1 MTRPDRVDRGLIR
14 LSRLRRCSAVLL
26 VATGLAVL
34 PAGAAQAHP
43 IGNITVN
50 TADRLVVTAD
60 GLTVL
65 HVVDLAEIPT
75 LQLEQSSKG
84 VDTDRDGEL
93 SPAELTAYAE
103 RECADVA
110 PLLGLEVDGEAI
122 ALQLV
127 AASGASR
134 PGTGSLQTT
143 RLECRYDTGVR
154 PNREVRFSD
163 GAAGDRNGWREVTAA
178 SECGPL
184 TGSDVPVD
192 SPSGLL
198 ASYPEALLQSP
209 ADVTSASFT
218 VDGGASC
225 TAGGVEAASPDQV
238 APRGLDRLGRLFTDF
253 VNPERLSIGFAAV
266 ALVASVVFGAAH
278 ALAPGHGKT
287 VMAAYLVGQRGTRR
301 QALQLG
307 AFVTFSHTASVLAL
321 GAALTL
327 ATFVRPEL
335 VVPATEVLSG
345 LLLAAVG
352 VYLLVP
358 AVRRLRG
365 SPDHGH
371 AHGPGDGSHE
381 HDAHDH
387 EHERTRAGNGHPHSE
402 NEHPHSEND
411 HPQPAHEHEHGRKD
425 HDHPHTD
432 DALEHPHAGDAH
444 AHPHTDDAHEHAHT
458 GDAHPHTGGAPEHDH
473 AHPGAEHHPG
483 HGGTHDHPNAPARE
497 LVTAG
502 APARPPVAA
511 DVLEHS
517 HGGRAHTHAPL
528 PEGRMSLR
536 TLAAVGVAG
545 GLVPSPSALLV
556 LLGATA
562 LGRAW
567 FGVLLV
573 LAYGVGMAATLT
585 AAGLLLLRA
594 RAAVDRR
601 GWGEGRAARL
611 VRLLPLLTAA
621 VVLVLGLVLVLRGV
635 GTGRPLL

>member
-1 MTRPDRVDRGLIR
+1 MTRRGGLSR
-14 LSRLRRCSAVLL
+14 SSRLRRAST
-26 VATGLAVL
+26 VALAAAGLAVL

-60 GLTVL
+60 GLTLL

-75 LQLEQSSKG
+75 LQLEQSGKG
-84 VDTDRDGEL
+84 VDTDGDSEL
-93 SPAELTAYAE
+93 SVAELTAYAQ
-103 RECADVA
+103 RECTDVA
-110 PLLGLEVDGEAI
+110 PRLELEVDGEPVPLRLDRAT
-122 ALQLV
+122 
-127 AASGASR
+127 GESR
-134 PGTGSLQTT
+134 PGTGALRTA
-143 RLECRYDTGVR
+143 RLECSFDTGVR
-154 PNREVRFSD
+154 PDRAVRFTD
-163 GAAGDRNGWREVTAA
+163 GVAGDRNGWREVTAA
-178 SECGPL
+178 SQCGPL
-184 TGSDVPVD
+184 AGSNVPVD

-225 TAGGVEAASPDQV
+225 TSGGTEVASPDQV
-238 APRGLDRLGRLFTDF
+238 APRGLDRLGRVFTDF
-253 VNPERLSIGFAAV
+253 VNPDRLSIGFAVV
-266 ALVASVVFGAAH
+266 ALLASVVFGAAH

-327 ATFVRPEL
+327 ATLVRPEL

-345 LLLAAVG
+345 VLLAAVG
-352 VYLLVP
+352 VYLL
-358 AVRRLRG
+358 ALALRRLRS
-365 SPDHGH
+365 SP
-371 AHGPGDGSHE
+371 
-381 HDAHDH
+381 
-387 EHERTRAGNGHPHSE
+387 
-402 NEHPHSEND
+402 
-411 HPQPAHEHEHGRKD
+411 D
-425 HDHPHTD
+425 HDHPPGGHHD
-432 DALEHPHAGDAH
+432 GPGHAAG
-444 AHPHTDDAHEHAHT
+444 EHAHDD
-458 GDAHPHTGGAPEHDH
+458 G
-473 AHPGAEHHPG
+473 
-483 HGGTHDHPNAPARE
+483 HDHPHDHPHPHDADSHHEASEHPPAPARE

-502 APARPPVAA
+502 APSPAA
-511 DVLEHS
+511 APAAAPATVLEHS

-573 LAYGVGMAATLT
+573 LAYGVGMAGTLT

-601 GWGEGRAARL
+601 GWSGGRAARL
-611 VRLLPLLTAA
+611 VRLLPAITAA

-635 GTGRPLL
+635 GSGRPLL

>member
-1 MTRPDRVDRGLIR
+1 MTRRGGLSR
-14 LSRLRRCSAVLL
+14 SSRLRRAST
-26 VATGLAVL
+26 VALAAAGLAVL

-60 GLTVL
+60 GLTLL

-75 LQLEQSSKG
+75 LQLEQSGKG
-84 VDTDRDGEL
+84 VDTDGDSEL
-93 SPAELTAYAE
+93 SVAELTAYAQ
-103 RECADVA
+103 RECTDVA
-110 PLLGLEVDGEAI
+110 PRLELEVDGEPVPLRLDRAT
-122 ALQLV
+122 
-127 AASGASR
+127 GESR
-134 PGTGSLQTT
+134 PGTGALRTA
-143 RLECRYDTGVR
+143 RLECSFDTGVR
-154 PNREVRFSD
+154 PDRAVRFTD
-163 GAAGDRNGWREVTAA
+163 GVAGDRNGWREVTAA
-178 SECGPL
+178 SQCGPL
-184 TGSDVPVD
+184 AGSNVPVD

-225 TAGGVEAASPDQV
+225 TSGGTEVASPDQV
-238 APRGLDRLGRLFTDF
+238 APRGLDRLGRVFTDF
-253 VNPERLSIGFAAV
+253 VNPDRLSIGFAVV
-266 ALVASVVFGAAH
+266 ALLASVVFGAAH

-327 ATFVRPEL
+327 ATLVRPEL

-345 LLLAAVG
+345 VLLAAVG
-352 VYLLVP
+352 VYLL
-358 AVRRLRG
+358 ALALRRLRS
-365 SPDHGH
+365 SP
-371 AHGPGDGSHE
+371 
-381 HDAHDH
+381 
-387 EHERTRAGNGHPHSE
+387 
-402 NEHPHSEND
+402 
-411 HPQPAHEHEHGRKD
+411 D
-425 HDHPHTD
+425 HDHPPGGHHD
-432 DALEHPHAGDAH
+432 GPGHAAG
-444 AHPHTDDAHEHAHT
+444 EHAHDD
-458 GDAHPHTGGAPEHDH
+458 G
-473 AHPGAEHHPG
+473 
-483 HGGTHDHPNAPARE
+483 HDHPHDHPHPHDADSHHEASEHPPAPARE

-502 APARPPVAA
+502 APSPAAAPPAA
-511 DVLEHS
+511 PATVLEHS

-573 LAYGVGMAATLT
+573 LAYGVGMAGTLT

-601 GWGEGRAARL
+601 GWSGGRAARL
-611 VRLLPLLTAA
+611 VRLLPAITAA

-635 GTGRPLL
+635 GSGRPLL